1 VTALRAHD
9 DAPAQPTEAAPAA
22 GWFAGRSGLVVPLI
36 LAAFSTYLLVG
47 VLTME
52 VPEGTDWPGP
62 DFFPLLVAIAG
73 YIVSALLVVKYI
85 RQPEPAVPNV
95 YSELDDVSAAE
106 RAEAEAAAK
115 VRYRF
120 FSDWRCLA
128 WAIGGFAAFALIL
141 MPAGWIVAAALLF
154 WCVAR
159 AMDSRR
165 PLWDVVVALTVSSVA
180 YLAFDVLLGMNL
192 PSGILGGL

>member
-1 VTALRAHD
+1 MSVTQTQAREG
-9 DAPAQPTEAAPAA
+9 APQQGPHSWWT
-22 GWFAGRSGLVVPLI
+22 GRSGLVVPLI

-52 VPEGTDWPGP
+52 IPKGADWPGP
-62 DFFPLLVAIAG
+62 DFFPLIVAVVG
-73 YIVSALLVVKYI
+73 YVVAALLAIKYV
-85 RQPEPAVPNV
+85 RQPEPALPNV
-95 YSELDDVSAAE
+95 YSELDDVSQAE
-106 RAEAEAAAK
+106 RDEAEAAAK
-115 VRYRF
+115 VKYRF

-141 MPAGWIVAAALLF
+141 VPAGWIVAAALLF

-159 AMDSRR
+159 AMDSKR
-165 PLWDVVVALTVSSVA
+165 PLWDVFVALAVSSFA